1 MSKKAAAYELWRQK
15 SSEMFRAIQ
24 AYIITRG
31 ISGGTGIE
39 RGSYK
44 TPHHDANLLLDSKY
58 RGLIGGTSRDNGR
71 GPIRYDRPSRFV
83 DNTLS
88 VELRAGTKDAQVQQF
103 VEQVATA
110 RLAANQV
117 GDFVNIESYELYP
130 ERLRNLI
137 YESYRLN
144 VRSIEK
150 LSLEIHQR
158 FGVSVDVAQKFVM
171 NSAETLMD
179 QIQKIS

>member
-1 MSKKAAAYELWRQK
+1 MIDLQGLL
-15 SSEMFRAIQ
+15 
-24 AYIITRG
+24 ITRFL
-31 ISGGTGIE
+31 S
-39 RGSYK
+39 SY
-44 TPHHDANLLLDSKY
+44 
-58 RGLIGGTSRDNGR
+58 
-71 GPIRYDRPSRFV
+71 
-83 DNTLS
+83 
-88 VELRAGTKDAQVQQF
+88 AGTKDAQVQQF

-110 RLAANQV
+110 RLDANQV

-137 YESYRLN
+137 YETYRLN

-171 NSAETLMD
+171 NSARN
-179 QIQKIS
+179 IASCSKIS